1 MRIWPASDWPC
12 SRFNGAAPVEGRKA
26 PFFSACVIH
35 HDCFNGA
42 APVEGRKAGL
52 WDRVANGY
60 QGFNGAAPV
69 EGRKVPLVHDLPLRL
84 STLQWGR
91 PCGGAESRRNTSR
104 RSKRTARF
112 NGAAPVEGRKAACG
126 RFRLTSSSISF
137 NGAAPVEGRK
147 VDATCRHA
155 CSVKLLQWGR
165 PCGGAESP
173 RACNCRNFSTAASM
187 GPPLW
192 RGGKPGSR
200 RCRLDHLEASMGP
213 PLWRGGKA
221 MNRRRGR

>member
-69 EGRKVPLVHDLPLRL
+69 EGRKGCGRGWAARL
-84 STLQWGR
+84 DTVSFNGAAPVEGRKDPYMGSGSCGVAAVLQWGR
-91 PCGGAESRRNTSR
+91 PCGGAERRTS
-104 RSKRTARF
+104 SLSLITPAGCF
-112 NGAAPVEGRKAACG
+112 NGAAPVEGRKA
-126 RFRLTSSSISF
+126 LPSL
-137 NGAAPVEGRK
+137 AAPI
-147 VDATCRHA
+147 
-155 CSVKLLQWGR
+155 
-165 PCGGAESP
+165 
-173 RACNCRNFSTAASM
+173 
-187 GPPLW
+187 
-192 RGGKPGSR
+192 
-200 RCRLDHLEASMGP
+200 
-213 PLWRGGKA
+213 
-221 MNRRRGR
+221 